1 MALNPSRLGQL
12 LATGDANAAF
22 LKKFGGEIF
31 STFEEVNRFMALHDT
46 QVLLQGAKSAS
57 FPVLGVAA
65 AKWHTPG
72 EDLILDQDGE
82 GTPADYTSA
91 IKHAEKE
98 IFVDNVLTSSV
109 LVPDLDRMKNHY
121 DYRSKYASAIG
132 RALALKADKNV
143 LGTLLAAAK
152 ATETISGVTGRP
164 TVTDNN
170 GFATTAA
177 TLIGGIFD
185 AGAAMDAVNVPS
197 EGRYV
202 CLSPTHYA
210 LIARD
215 TTLVTRVEKDYGQD
229 YGKGIILE
237 VAGFGVVKT
246 NNMPSTDLSA
256 VTDSG
261 ALNDVHGAS
270 GIGYNGNWAKVV
282 ALCFQKEAI
291 GTVKAQDL
299 MLQSEYQLNRLA
311 DLMVASYVMG
321 HGVLRPEC
329 CVDLSTV

>member
-12 LATGDANAAF
+12 LATGDDNAAF

-72 EDLILDQDGE
+72 EDLIIDQDSAS
-82 GTPADYTSA
+82 TDYTSA

-98 IFVDNVLTSSV
+98 IFVDDVLTSSI

-121 DYRSKYASAIG
+121 DYRAKYASAIG
-132 RALALKADKNV
+132 RALALRADKNI

-164 TVTDNN
+164 TVTDAD
-170 GFATTAA
+170 GFASTAA

-185 AGAAMDAVNVPS
+185 AGAAMDALNVPS

-202 CLSPTHYA
+202 ALSPTRYA
-210 LIARD
+210 MIARD

-229 YGKGIILE
+229 YGKGVILE
-237 VAGFGVVKT
+237 VGGFGIIKT
-246 NNMPSTDLSA
+246 ANMPTTDLSA
-256 VTDSG
+256 VADGG
-261 ALNDVHGAS
+261 AKNDVHGS
-270 GIGYNGNWAKVV
+270 GGVGYNGDWSKVE
-282 ALCFQKEAI
+282 ALCFQRQAI

-329 CVDLSTV
+329 CIDLSRVT